1 MPFCSIKSTVL
12 ECTDTLHAALRFL
25 GICQAWALRR
35 FNKCTIN
42 FLPSCLQFLNPPLP
56 PTRTPFPN
64 PHLSPTPNSPLLHS
78 LIQFRFGALTLFDG
92 FCPIRCG
99 GDRMSALSGSSSQCL
114 WKTKTVP
121 HLRPVSHYPSFCLAC
136 NECRLTFTLC
146 SPEMNWNHSSY
157 PQIPFPQ
164 DLIVDTKGPITLFLY
179 SLSLEYKGIL
189 KALALLWWIKST
201 WGWKLYIWYLWMN
214 VSNFTQI
221 RVINF
226 DGCSGIS
233 LLRFCHSLLHIVYWF
248 SFGCD

>member
-1 MPFCSIKSTVL
+1 
-12 ECTDTLHAALRFL
+12 
-25 GICQAWALRR
+25 
-35 FNKCTIN
+35 
-42 FLPSCLQFLNPPLP
+42 
-56 PTRTPFPN
+56 
-64 PHLSPTPNSPLLHS
+64 
-78 LIQFRFGALTLFDG
+78 
-92 FCPIRCG
+92 
-99 GDRMSALSGSSSQCL
+99 MSALSGSSSQCL

-121 HLRPVSHYPSFCLAC
+121 YLRPVSHYPSFCLAC

-157 PQIPFPQ
+157 PQIPFPK

-226 DGCSGIS
+226 DGYSGIS

-248 SFGCD
+248 SLGCGTLRDMPFPVASPHWFFCLSPTAMITVFLSRESERSHCTVWINKVSSIITKLTCCKMPH